1 MPADIESILNEMKGK
16 GIGGALLRAD
26 GVPVHS
32 TLALNELSTGLI
44 ASVANVSDA
53 IMKKMDER
61 QKQIELAFENSV
73 LVIVPMGNYVFCGM
87 VKTKDEKRIVLEYAE
102 KARPLV
108 GK

>member
-1 MPADIESILNEMKGK
+1 MPAEIEALLNDMKGK
-16 GIGGALLRAD
+16 GIGGALLRVD

-44 ASVANVSDA
+44 ASLANVSDA
-53 IMKKMDER
+53 IMKRMDDR
-61 QKQIELAFENSV
+61 QKQMELAFENSV

-87 VKTKDEKRIVLEYAE
+87 VRTKEEKRLVLEYAE
-102 KARPLV
+102 KARQLL

>member
-1 MPADIESILNEMKGK
+1 MPEEIEDLLNEMKGK
-16 GIGGALLRAD
+16 GIGGALVRVD

-44 ASVANVSDA
+44 ASIADVSDA
-53 IMKKMDER
+53 LMKKMDDR
-61 QKQIELAFENSV
+61 QKQMELAFENSV

-87 VKTKDEKRIVLEYAE
+87 VKTKEEKRLVLEYAE
-102 KARPLV
+102 KARQLL

>member
-1 MPADIESILNEMKGK
+1 MPDEIETLLNAMKDK
-16 GIGGALLRAD
+16 GVGGALLRVD

-32 TLALNELSTGLI
+32 TLALSELSTGLI
-44 ASVANVSDA
+44 ASMANVSDA

-61 QKQIELAFENSV
+61 QKQMELAFENSV

-87 VKTKDEKRIVLEYAE
+87 VRTKEEKRLVLEYAE
-102 KARPLV
+102 KARQSV